1 MLDIMLNFRIIVKK
15 EQIMDENNV
24 YKQTLN
30 KLIAAD
36 DLNWCEIE
44 KKYVALSKEELDAIL
59 TNSVSDGFLDEQDLM
74 KIVNWATNAKVGHL
88 LLKNYLE
95 NKIKIAGFD
104 EVGDPLFGS
113 KTIDS

>member
-1 MLDIMLNFRIIVKK
+1 MILSPDFCTIDFKGLYK
-15 EQIMDENNV
+15 MDEI

-44 KKYVALSKEELDAIL
+44 KKYVALSKEELDTIL
-59 TNSVSDGFLDEQDLM
+59 TNGIIDGFSNEQDLM
-74 KIVNWATNAKVGHL
+74 KLVNWATNAKVGQI

-95 NKIKIAGFD
+95 SKIKVVGFD
-104 EVGDPLFGS
+104 NIGDPLFGS

>member
-1 MLDIMLNFRIIVKK
+1 
-15 EQIMDENNV
+15 MDENNV

-44 KKYVALSKEELDAIL
+44 QKYVALSKDEIDSALI
-59 TNSVSDGFLDEQDLM
+59 NGVNDGFSSEQDLI
-74 KIVNWATNAKVGHL
+74 KIIDWATNAKVGQI

-95 NKIKIAGFD
+95 GRIKVMGFD
-104 EVGDPLFGS
+104 ETGDPLFGS
-113 KTIDS
+113 KEV

>member
-1 MLDIMLNFRIIVKK
+1 
-15 EQIMDENNV
+15 MDENNV

-59 TNSVSDGFLDEQDLM
+59 MNSVADGFLDEQDLM
-74 KIVNWATNAKVGHL
+74 KIVGWATNAKVGQI

-95 NKIKIAGFD
+95 SKIKIVGFD
-104 EVGDPLFGS
+104 DFGEPLFSS

>member
-1 MLDIMLNFRIIVKK
+1 
-15 EQIMDENNV
+15 MDNI

-44 KKYVALSKEELDAIL
+44 EKYVALSKEELDTIL
-59 TNSVSDGFLDEQDLM
+59 INGVTEGFSNEEDLM
-74 KIVNWATNAKVGHL
+74 KIVNWATNAKVGQI

-95 NKIKIAGFD
+95 GRIKVAGFD
-104 EVGDPLFGS
+104 ETGDPLFGS
-113 KTIDS
+113 KEV

>member
-1 MLDIMLNFRIIVKK
+1 
-15 EQIMDENNV
+15 MDEI

-59 TNSVSDGFLDEQDLM
+59 TNGVVDGFLDENDLM
-74 KIVNWATNAKVGHL
+74 KIVNWATNAKVGQIIF
-88 LLKNYLE
+88 KNYLE
-95 NKIKIAGFD
+95 NKIKIVGFD
-104 EVGDPLFGS
+104 KYGDPLFGS
-113 KTIDS
+113 KAIDN

>member
-1 MLDIMLNFRIIVKK
+1 
-15 EQIMDENNV
+15 MDENNV

-44 KKYVALSKEELDAIL
+44 KKYVALSKEELD
-59 TNSVSDGFLDEQDLM
+59 SVLINGVADGFLGEQDLI
-74 KIVNWATNAKVGHL
+74 KIVNWATNAKVGQI

-95 NKIKIAGFD
+95 GKIKVAGFD
-104 EVGDPLFGS
+104 EAGEPLFGS
-113 KTIDS
+113 KEV

>member
-1 MLDIMLNFRIIVKK
+1 
-15 EQIMDENNV
+15 MDEI

-59 TNSVSDGFLDEQDLM
+59 MNGVANGFVDEQDLM
-74 KIVNWATNAKVGHL
+74 KIVNWATNAKVGQIL
-88 LLKNYLE
+88 FKNYLE
-95 NKIKIAGFD
+95 NNIKVVGFD
-104 EVGDPLFGS
+104 DFGEPLFSS
-113 KTIDS
+113 KSIDS

>member
-1 MLDIMLNFRIIVKK
+1 
-15 EQIMDENNV
+15 MDNI

-59 TNSVSDGFLDEQDLM
+59 MNGVANGFVDEQDLM
-74 KIVNWATNAKVGHL
+74 KIVNWATNAKVGQIL
-88 LLKNYLE
+88 FKNYLE
-95 NKIKIAGFD
+95 NNIKVVGFD
-104 EVGDPLFGS
+104 ETGEPLFGS
-113 KTIDS
+113 KEV

>member
-1 MLDIMLNFRIIVKK
+1 
-15 EQIMDENNV
+15 MDENNV

-59 TNSVSDGFLDEQDLM
+59 MNSVADGFLDEQNLM
-74 KIVNWATNAKVGHL
+74 KIVGWATNAKVGQI

-95 NKIKIAGFD
+95 NRISVKGFD
-104 EVGDPLFGS
+104 DIGEPLFGI
-113 KTIDS
+113 KEV